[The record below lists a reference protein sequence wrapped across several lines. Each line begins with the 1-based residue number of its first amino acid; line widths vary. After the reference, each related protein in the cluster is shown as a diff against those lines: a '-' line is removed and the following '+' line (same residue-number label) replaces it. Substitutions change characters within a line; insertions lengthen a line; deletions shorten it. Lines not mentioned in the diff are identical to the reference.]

1 MQPQGVASGAAAP
14 ATSVIH
20 VFRGG
25 DSLARIASAY
35 GLSVEQLASANGLTF
50 DTVVTDG
57 TRLVIPLRPPASG
70 VLRAAPGVRRTDR
83 TG

>member
-1 MQPQGVASGAAAP
+1 MQPQGVATGAAA

-20 VFRGG
+20 VFRAG

-50 DTVVTDG
+50 DAVVTDG
-57 TRLVIPLRPPASG
+57 TRLVIPLRPPTPG